1 MHGWAMSQELRVN
14 DFKWV
19 EEPSEFDEKFI
30 KSYNNKSDEGYIFKV
45 DVQYS
50 ESVHNVHNY
59 FLLER
64 MKIEKSLKTCSKLS
78 W

>member
-30 KSYNNKSDEGYIFKV
+30 KNYNNKSDEGYIFKV

-50 ESVHNVHNY
+50 ENLYNVHNY

-64 MKIEKSLKTCSKLS
+64 MKIEKV
-78 W
+78 

>member
-50 ESVHNVHNY
+50 ESLYNVHNY

-64 MKIEKSLKTCSKLS
+64 MKIENV
-78 W
+78 

>member
-30 KSYNNKSDEGYIFKV
+30 NSYNNKSDEGYIFKV

-64 MKIEKSLKTCSKLS
+64 MKIEKV
-78 W
+78 